1 MRNTFIKLVF
11 YFLLI
16 IQSTSLD
23 AQSKDTSNTKQKV
36 SEVVQ
41 YRISLFKQ
49 KLNLSEAESTQF
61 FPIYD
66 TYIAELTKAK
76 KNFRNKW
83 KKKSVETL
91 SEEEALEYYN
101 DAIALQQKEVDL
113 FKSCSEQLRGF
124 MPMTKIIRLASVEKE
139 VRTKLISKA
148 NEVKLPKTKKKSSP
162 NNSQDV
168 N

>member
-1 MRNTFIKLVF
+1 MKSKHLKLLF
-11 YFLLI
+11 SLLVVLNAPRVI
-16 IQSTSLD
+16 
-23 AQSKDTSNTKQKV
+23 AQSKDSSNTKQKV

-41 YRISLFKQ
+41 FRISLFKQ

-66 TYIAELTKAK
+66 AYIADLTKAK
-76 KNFRNKW
+76 KAFRNKW

-91 SEEEALEYYN
+91 SEEEAAEYYG
-101 DAIALQQKEVDL
+101 DALALQQKEVDL
-113 FKSCSEQLRGF
+113 FKSCTEQLKSF
-124 MPMTKIIRLASVEKE
+124 MPMTKIIRLASVERE
-139 VRTKLISKA
+139 VRAKLISKA
-148 NEVKLPKTKKKSSP
+148 NEIKLPKTKKKSSP